1 MSLTLCQRLQI
12 EIRGLLGIWWHAAG
26 SDHAIT
32 ISTEEPNGRTLIV
45 GIMFGKHFFA
55 FRQMVGPREL
65 FNFILSLCGFQKKQQ
80 RKCAPGKSTKK
91 VRFGKSNKEIPGF
104 WTDRV
109 GVGT

>member
-32 ISTEEPNGRTLIV
+32 ISTEEPNGRTPV
-45 GIMFGKHFFA
+45 GILFGKHFFA
-55 FRQMVGPREL
+55 FRQMVEPREL

-80 RKCAPGKSTKK
+80 RKCAPGKATKK